1 MGSKNIINHIHRI
14 GRASR
19 GGSRGRALNLYDD
32 SKRGGRALAE
42 AVQEVGR
49 APLDGL
55 FSRRRG
61 FKRGLRRTEA
71 FRQMLLM
78 QGLPLPPHLQS
89 GSAQDGPLFADAS
102 QEDVE
107 HRDEAQL
114 LEDAS
119 AHALD
124 DLNDE

>member
-78 QGLPLPPHLQS
+78 QGLPLPAHLQS
-89 GSAQDGPLFADAS
+89 GSTGDAAPLLTEVGHLAD
-102 QEDVE
+102 D
-107 HRDEAQL
+107 
-114 LEDAS
+114 
-119 AHALD
+119 D
-124 DLNDE
+124 DLSVFEELGDDA